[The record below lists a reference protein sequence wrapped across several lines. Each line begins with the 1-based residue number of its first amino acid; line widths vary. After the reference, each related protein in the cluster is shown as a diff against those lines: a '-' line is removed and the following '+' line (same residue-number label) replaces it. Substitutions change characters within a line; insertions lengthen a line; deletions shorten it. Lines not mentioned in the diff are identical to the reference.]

1 MIGREDGVRSLD
13 QSVLS
18 WGKPLLYLN
27 QSNVTEHWPWAK
39 VVPTLLWSF
48 SEHSSK
54 VKFACRR
61 FWDFPL
67 QLETNENFF
76 LTDSTL
82 LIEMFTW
89 VE

>member
-39 VVPTLLWSF
+39 LVPILLWSF

-54 VKFACRR
+54 VKFACLGSEI
-61 FWDFPL
+61 FPF
-67 QLETNENFF
+67 N
-76 LTDSTL
+76 
-82 LIEMFTW
+82 
-89 VE
+89 